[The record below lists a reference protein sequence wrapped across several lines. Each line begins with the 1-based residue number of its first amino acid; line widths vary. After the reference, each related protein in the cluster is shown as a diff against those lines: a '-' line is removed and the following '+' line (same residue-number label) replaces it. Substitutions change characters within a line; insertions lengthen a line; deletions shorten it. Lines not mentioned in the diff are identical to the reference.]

1 MIIHQL
7 IEAFCEDRGTGG
19 HLNGWCIYT
28 PLQYGII
35 AKEGTEKH
43 NTSSYITM
51 EIFQLFLS
59 ARLIEV
65 YKVVHKQVQLY
76 FCYNSP
82 LKASG

>member
-1 MIIHQL
+1 MRIHQL

-19 HLNGWCIYT
+19 LYLGWCIYT
-28 PLQYGII
+28 PSQYGII

-51 EIFQLFLS
+51 EIFQLCLS

-76 FCYNSP
+76 FGYNSP